1 MSLADVY
8 LLSLACVAAIAVVW
22 HVTLW
27 IVRAVRRRRP
37 VIVVDLSSLPARRQR
52 PGSGSN

>member
-8 LLSLACVAAIAVVW
+8 LLFLASVAALAALW

-27 IVRAVRRRRP
+27 IVRAARRRRP
-37 VIVVDLSSLPARRQR
+37 VIVVDLSSLPAHRQR
-52 PGSGSN
+52 PGGGLN

>member
-1 MSLADVY
+1 MSLADLY
-8 LLSLACVAAIAVVW
+8 LLFLAGIAATAAVW

-37 VIVVDLSSLPARRQR
+37 VIVVDLSSLPLRWQR
-52 PGSGSN
+52 PGGGRN